1 MLEMVRS
8 GGGESLVGMSLM
20 ELLQHSI
27 ASKSKLR
34 AAKGEAE
41 LMKGKASILGSQA
54 MVAQAEAAQMQ
65 AEAAMKNASN
75 LSPHTEQELFG
86 GSNKKQGTE
95 QQKQTGNLPPPPPGN
110 QSGPGTESRGN
121 VFGNPRLGSGDNQG
135 TPGNVNQPQGGG
147 FHTYV
152 GPGGVIGITNNNSS
166 IPPGAT
172 GITPD
177 SGASASRA
185 GQVAQGLKH
194 LQKEEDAWNA
204 YAGDS
209 GKNTAAGSGQPVA
222 KAEDTKPQTPQP
234 TQKEDSNANIAQ
246 EDNEEEKKVR

>member
-20 ELLQHSI
+20 ELLQHTV

-41 LMKGKASILGSQA
+41 LMKGKASIIGAQA
-54 MVAQAEAAQMQ
+54 EMAKAEAAQKQ
-65 AEAAMKNASN
+65 AEAAMKNASQ
-75 LSPHTEQELFG
+75 LSPQTEQELFG
-86 GSNKKQGTE
+86 GSSKRQGTG
-95 QQKQTGNLPPPPPGN
+95 QQKQAGNIPPPPPGN

-121 VFGNPRLGSGDNQG
+121 VFGNQRSGSGDNQ
-135 TPGNVNQPQGGG
+135 GNVNQPQGGG

-152 GPGGVIGITNNNSS
+152 GPGGVIGITNSNSS
-166 IPPGAT
+166 TPPGAT
-172 GITPD
+172 VITPD

-194 LQKEEDAWNA
+194 LQNEEAAWNA

-234 TQKEDSNANIAQ
+234 TQKEDSNANITQ
-246 EDNEEEKKVR
+246 EDDKEENKKR